1 MTILDINYKH
11 KPMLLVQN
19 REGQLQ
25 KKARGRKNENRTRN
39 SKKKKDCSILDW
51 CKGLALADLRKDR
64 INNPGQ
70 LDQNQVRDCPK

>member
-25 KKARGRKNENRTRN
+25 KKARGRKNENRISD
-39 SKKKKDCSILDW
+39 SKNKNDCTIL
-51 CKGLALADLRKDR
+51 
-64 INNPGQ
+64 N
-70 LDQNQVRDCPK
+70 